1 MDLETDS
8 ATDSELGML
17 GRTVEADMDDRGLET
32 PIFSMD
38 SKTNESS
45 CPSWL
50 QKELLDAEFIPMPDD
65 SQDSIDPLTKPYTE
79 SATLPYE
86 ELEQIKAAAGK
97 SLLPAACVDY
107 ERMNG
112 VETGRSEQSCCGASV
127 ELTHLRETVNRQ
139 QAQIQMLQKQ
149 CNDQQKENERLWRA
163 IQSLR
168 ADAGL
173 VDAGQKQ
180 GSAPQ
185 E

>member
-1 MDLETDS
+1 
-8 ATDSELGML
+8 ML

-32 PIFSMD
+32 PIFCMD

-65 SQDSIDPLTKPYTE
+65 SQDSIEPLTKPYIE

-86 ELEQIKAAAGK
+86 ELDQIKATATATGK
-97 SLLPAACVDY
+97 SLMPAACVDY

-112 VETGRSEQSCCGASV
+112 VETGRSEQSCCGASI
-127 ELTHLRETVNRQ
+127 ELANLRETVNRQ
-139 QAQIQMLQKQ
+139 EAQVQLLQKQ
-149 CNDQQKENERLWRA
+149 FNDQLKENERLWRA

-173 VDAGQKQ
+173 QDISQNHR
-180 GSAPQ
+180 SALQ
-185 E
+185 EK